1 MRTLTR
7 ESRQHLG
14 KQIARFRPCI
24 QSTRSAE
31 TIFGYSG
38 ALQHYRKARINLQ
51 QLVRMC
57 AGISGRSGNIINSI
71 NYDFMA
77 IALSLS
83 APWRH
88 IVDDI
93 SIRLFVCKQTSLGEA
108 VGRTFAH
115 ICSDA
120 SICRQKFLSHSHAE
134 RACVFCGRRGQMLRP
149 VRTVRVRFT
158 LGTRKRGR
166 TCANNIA
173 DC

>member
-7 ESRQHLG
+7 ESRQHLS

-83 APWRH
+83 LHLGDTSSMTFRFDCLCANKLLSARPLAELLRTYAQTLRFSGKSSYHTHTRFADDAARCCAPSERSES
-88 IVDDI
+88 V
-93 SIRLFVCKQTSLGEA
+93 SRLEHGNVGE
-108 VGRTFAH
+108 
-115 ICSDA
+115 
-120 SICRQKFLSHSHAE
+120 
-134 RACVFCGRRGQMLRP
+134 
-149 VRTVRVRFT
+149 RVRII
-158 LGTRKRGR
+158 LL
-166 TCANNIA
+166 IA
-173 DC
+173 K